1 VLVLDAV
8 HPWGRP
14 LGRQLASEVVA
25 RVASES
31 WELAGYYAVRRAIFA
46 EEQALFDAS
55 DADEHDAHA
64 TPIVATSQIAGM
76 PDEVVGV
83 VRIYESE
90 PGVWFGG
97 RLGVCRE
104 YRRRGAVGAALIT
117 TACSTAHA
125 WGCRRFYATVQTQNV
140 RYFERHHFR
149 PLEAIVVRGRP
160 HALMQADLGAFPRCP
175 RALALAQARRAA

>member
-1 VLVLDAV
+1 VLDAI
-8 HPWGRP
+8 HPWGRV

-25 RVASES
+25 RVACES

-55 DADEHDAHA
+55 DTDEHDEHA

-104 YRRRGAVGAALIT
+104 YRRRGAVGAALIV

-125 WGCRRFYATVQTQNV
+125 WGCRRFYATVQEQNV

-160 HALMQADLGAFPRCP
+160 HALMQADLDAFPPCP
-175 RALALAQARRAA
+175 RALALASRRRVA

>member
-1 VLVLDAV
+1 MLDAV

-14 LGRQLASEVVA
+14 LGPQLASEVVA
-25 RVASES
+25 RVASEA
-31 WELAGYYAVRRAIFA
+31 WELTSYYRVRRDIFA
-46 EEQALFDAS
+46 EEQALFEDS
-55 DADEHDAHA
+55 DTDEHDAHA

-83 VRIYESE
+83 VRIYETE

-97 RLGVCRE
+97 RLGVCQA
-104 YRRRGAVGAALIT
+104 YRRRGAVGAALIF

-125 WGCRRFYATVQTQNV
+125 WGCRRFYATVQAQNV

-149 PLEAIVVRGRP
+149 PLETIVLRDRP
-160 HALMQADLGAFPRCP
+160 HALMQADLAAFPACA
-175 RALALAQARRAA
+175 RALSLRAPRRAA

>member
-1 VLVLDAV
+1 MLDAV

-25 RVASES
+25 RVAAEA
-31 WELAGYYAVRRAIFA
+31 WELDGYYGVRRAIFA
-46 EEQALFDAS
+46 EEQGIFEEHDVDA
-55 DADEHDAHA
+55 HDAHA

-90 PGVWFGG
+90 PGVWYGG

-104 YRRRGAVGAALIT
+104 YRRRGAVGAALIF

-125 WGCRRFYATVQTQNV
+125 WGCRLFFATVQAQNV

-149 PLEAIVVRGRP
+149 ALEELNLRGRP
-160 HALMQADLGAFPRCP
+160 HALMQADLTAFPPCP
-175 RALALAQARRAA
+175 RALAVRSTRRAA

>member
-1 VLVLDAV
+1 MLDAV

-14 LGRQLASEVVA
+14 VAQQLASEVVA

-31 WELAGYYAVRRAIFA
+31 WELEAYYRVRRAIFA
-46 EEQALFDAS
+46 EEQALFDDS

-76 PDEVVGV
+76 PDAVVGV
-83 VRIYESE
+83 VRIYEST
-90 PGVWFGG
+90 PGVWYGG

-104 YRRRGAVGAALIT
+104 YRRRGAVGAALIY

-125 WGCRRFYATVQTQNV
+125 RGCRRFYATVQAQNV

-149 PLEAIVVRGRP
+149 PLEAVVVRGRP
-160 HALMQADLGAFPRCP
+160 HALMQADLAAFPPCP
-175 RALALAQARRAA
+175 RALALQAAQRAA

>member
-1 VLVLDAV
+1 MLDRV

-14 LGRQLASEVVA
+14 VVPQLASEVVA
-25 RVASES
+25 RVASDD
-31 WELAGYYAVRRAIFA
+31 WELDAYYRVRRTIFA

-76 PDEVVGV
+76 PDAVVGV

-90 PGVWFGG
+90 PSVWYGG
-97 RLGVCRE
+97 RLGVSRE
-104 YRRRGAVGAALIT
+104 YRRRGAVGAALIN

-125 WGCRRFYATVQTQNV
+125 WGCRLFYATVQAQNV

-160 HALMQADLGAFPRCP
+160 HALMQADLAAFPPCP
-175 RALALAQARRAA
+175 RALLARAERRAA